1 MSKIDFTRKQL
12 YELVWEKPLS
22 HIIDTYG
29 GTYQEVKEM
38 LKKYDIP
45 SPENGFWSRL
55 RAGHNIP
62 RVALPNGND
71 SEKVI
76 YEPKEKK
83 KRIKLAEHTAAKK
96 DIQIARSQDKLVIEA
111 KKVFQNKRKG
121 SEDDRLIS
129 IAYESLN
136 INVSP
141 KMLDRA
147 LAFFNLL
154 IIEVK
159 RIGGTIEVKP
169 HHSTVIYIGER
180 MEVSLREKQNRI
192 LKENQA
198 HSWDTYD
205 YLPSGILLF
214 KLGEHSWNAKE
225 WKDTSYTVLE
235 DKIEDILEHIRKIAF
250 NIQEDR
256 RESEQRRIEQEKERQ
271 QQLELEKLQAA
282 ELNNFVEIK
291 TNAELW
297 QKATLMREYL
307 TTLEDAA
314 KKNGTY
320 DLNMQRYLEWARKKV
335 DWYDPLVEIE
345 DELLKK
351 VDKTTLTLPKK
362 GFW

>member
-1 MSKIDFTRKQL
+1 
-12 YELVWEKPLS
+12 
-22 HIIDTYG
+22 
-29 GTYQEVKEM
+29 M

-45 SPENGFWSRL
+45 SPENGYWSKL
-55 RAGHNIP
+55 RAGYQIP
-62 RVALPNGND
+62 KISLPNVGND
-71 SEKVI
+71 SEKVV

-83 KRIKLAEHTAAKK
+83 KRVKPDERTATKQ
-96 DIQIARSQDKLVIEA
+96 DIQIVVQQDKLIIEA
-111 KKVFQNKRKG
+111 KKVFQNKMKG
-121 SEDDRLIS
+121 REDNRLIS

-136 INVSP
+136 INISP

-154 IIEVK
+154 IIGVK

-180 MEVSLREKQNRI
+180 MEISLREKQNRI

-205 YLPSGILLF
+205 YFPSGILCF
-214 KLGEHSWNAKE
+214 KVGENSWRSKE

-235 DKIEDILEHIRKIAF
+235 DKIEDILEHIKKVAVK
-250 NIQEDR
+250 IQEDR
-256 RESEQRRIEQEKERQ
+256 RESERRRIEQEKERQ
-271 QQLELEKLQAA
+271 KQIELEKLQAK

-307 TTLEDAA
+307 TTLEDDA

-320 DLNMQRYLEWARKKV
+320 DLNMQQYLEWARKKV

>member
-1 MSKIDFTRKQL
+1 MSKIDLTRKQL
-12 YELVWEKPLS
+12 YELAWEKPLS
-22 HIIDTYG
+22 HIVDTYG

-45 SPENGFWSRL
+45 SPENGYWSRL

-62 RVALPNGND
+62 RIAFPNGND
-71 SEKVI
+71 FEKVI

-83 KRIKLAEHTAAKK
+83 KRIKPTEHTAAKQ
-96 DIQIARSQDKLVIEA
+96 DIQIIRPQDKLVIEA
-111 KKVFQNKRKG
+111 KKVFQNNSKGRK
-121 SEDDRLIS
+121 DDSLIS

-147 LAFFNLL
+147 LVFFNLL
-154 IIEVK
+154 IVGVK
-159 RIGGTIEVKP
+159 RIGGTIEIKP

-180 MEVSLREKQNRI
+180 MEISLREKQNRV
-192 LKENQA
+192 LNKNPKY
-198 HSWDTYD
+198 SWNTYD
-205 YLPSGILLF
+205 YFPSGILYF
-214 KLGEHSWNAKE
+214 KVGENSWRSKE
-225 WKDTSYTVLE
+225 WKDTSYTILE
-235 DKIEDILEHIRKIAF
+235 DKIEDILEHIRKTVI

-256 RESEQRRIEQEKERQ
+256 RESERRRVEQEKKHQRQ
-271 QQLELEKLQAA
+271 IELEKLQTT
-282 ELNNFVEIK
+282 ELNNFVEFK

-307 TTLEDAA
+307 VALEDDT
-314 KKNGTY
+314 KKKGTY
-320 DLNMQRYLEWARKKV
+320 DLNMQQYLKWARKKV

-345 DELLKK
+345 DELLRKI
-351 VDKTTLTLPKK
+351 DKITLTLPKK